1 MKNRKSKFRVE
12 YSFVLFLVK
21 SICIS
26 VLFLLFSC
34 TPKLLVEESYG
45 TVGEK
50 SINGF
55 DLLIERL
62 ESKYEVEQSSYIDI
76 GKLNN
81 YSLILYLQ
89 KNPYY
94 MKLPKDL
101 DKDIVEILKNAEE
114 SLTQKEPLVPV
125 MIFQQGNTASAGFWQ
140 FQLQSLAKDKT
151 KARNYVEAQIQQAN
165 QIPELPSH
173 FRKRK
178 WFDKDAIVYHYKF
191 NDLFKQGL
199 PKTLPI
205 RSAVDPGGVR
215 EFLINT
221 SQGVF
226 FSEIQSQAKTPIYL
240 ISDTAPFL
248 NFYMAQSENVR
259 LLDYVIEQS
268 ILNRTEYFRGLDH
281 KPKILILDQFQT
293 KEKKI
298 EEEHSMFAVFFKRP
312 YNLLGALLIILFGM
326 FVWSRAQRDQPI
338 TVFELEDTDSDLIH
352 HFQAVAERQKAIK
365 KRQRSFF
372 AKKANE
378 IMLKIKNK

>member
-1 MKNRKSKFRVE
+1 MKNRKDKLKFD
-12 YSFVLFLVK
+12 YSFSLLLVK
-21 SICIS
+21 TICIS
-26 VLFLLFSC
+26 VLFLLFNC
-34 TPKLLVEESYG
+34 TSNLVEESYG

-76 GKLNN
+76 KKWNN

-101 DKDIVEILKNAEE
+101 DKDIIEIVKAGEE
-114 SLTQKEPLVPV
+114 SLGKNEPMVPV
-125 MIFQQGNTASAGFWQ
+125 MIFQRGSTASAGFWQ
-140 FQLQSLAKDKT
+140 FQLQSLAKNKT
-151 KARNYVEAQIQQAN
+151 EARNYIEAQIQNAN
-165 QIPELPSH
+165 QIQELPSH
-173 FRKRK
+173 FGLRK
-178 WFDKDAIVYHYKF
+178 WFDQDVIVYNYYKY
-191 NDLFKQGL
+191 DHRLMQRL

-205 RSAVDPGGVR
+205 RSVLGSTISPIPK
-215 EFLINT
+215 FSIYT
-221 SQGVF
+221 SQGIF
-226 FSEIQSQAKTPIYL
+226 FNEILTETKTPIYL

-248 NFYMAQSENVR
+248 NFYMARSENVR
-259 LLDYVIEQS
+259 LLDYVIEAAMHQRS
-268 ILNRTEYFRGLDH
+268 GFDELLKK

-326 FVWSRAQRDQPI
+326 FVWSRIKRDQLI

-352 HFQAVAERQKAIK
+352 HFQGVAERLKAVKQNSSISIRK
-365 KRQRSFF
+365 KLSH
-372 AKKANE
+372 
-378 IMLKIKNK
+378 ILKIKI

>member
-1 MKNRKSKFRVE
+1 MRIIASNIAVKLCDQHFGVHLLKAMPILMLLVLINCTSK
-12 YSFVLFLVK
+12 
-21 SICIS
+21 
-26 VLFLLFSC
+26 
-34 TPKLLVEESYG
+34 LVEESYG

-76 GKLNN
+76 KKWND

-101 DKDIVEILKNAEE
+101 DNDIVEILKKAEE

-125 MIFQQGNTASAGFWQ
+125 IIFQRGSTASAGFWQ

-151 KARNYVEAQIQQAN
+151 KARNYIETQIQQAN
-165 QIPELPSH
+165 QIQELPSH
-173 FRKRK
+173 FRQRK
-178 WFDKDAIVYHYKF
+178 WFDHDAIVYHYKY
-191 NDLFKQGL
+191 NYLPMHGL

-205 RSAVDPGGVR
+205 RSTVDPVAVND
-215 EFLINT
+215 FLITT

-226 FSEIQSQAKTPIYL
+226 FAGFATQAKTPTYL

-248 NFYMAQSENVR
+248 NFYMARSENVR

-268 ILNRTEYFRGLDH
+268 ILNRTEYVRTLDN

-293 KEKKI
+293 REKKI

-326 FVWSRAQRDQPI
+326 FVWSRIKRDQPI
-338 TVFELEDTDSDLIH
+338 TLFELEDTDSDLLH
-352 HFQAVAERQKAIK
+352 HFQGVSERLKAIK
-365 KRQRSFF
+365 KRRESFLR
-372 AKKANE
+372 KKNE
-378 IMLKIKNK
+378 GDNA